1 MQKTHG
7 RNGVGRRLLAII
19 INDASFIDHV
29 IEACGTDAGTVLEG
43 QREGIHDDCEP
54 RASQLGDEAHL
65 SGSLEEDRIGAVLL
79 GQLFRDLHVEVGQPV
94 QFADFGHPCELLC
107 LVSLQGFL
115 RAVVQDNL
123 KEGECD
129 IDGPSQIV
137 LDGRPCFLG
146 LHDTKQG
153 LLLLGHFD
161 LQLDRCF
168 LLSGRCPQVLL
179 QPMASHRRG
188 EHVEIGEDQPVVAKC
203 GFQERRLEG
212 RSSTG
217 HDGERRIGLGAECFE
232 LRELVFHCLAEALQ
246 AVLALDLSLE
256 ESGKGFLS
264 NLVQLLEQIDGV
276 IAGLCA
282 AEDVREADL
291 EHDRDDDLGNVLVV
305 AAIIDRGVR
314 VALDEQ
320 RIDAETGDEAADRGP
335 LVRGV
340 VHESEHEEEGKD
352 GSHVADEAQMAVAIH
367 HADDGHHQEGHRVA
381 KDDARQ
387 SLRILD
393 ERNTMVLGHE
403 QRKQRRHCGA
413 VAHED
418 GAAEVHGEGEGEE
431 DRHQVHAH
439 VAHLLHGE
447 GRPGIEGGRQLIEG
461 SLPKVDE
468 PVLGVKGC
476 ISFLEARHLQG
487 EVSGFLCPIRN

>member
-1 MQKTHG
+1 MS
-7 RNGVGRRLLAII
+7 LLAIL
-19 INDASFIDHV
+19 INDASFIDDV

-43 QREGIHDDCEP
+43 QREGIHDDSEP

-65 SGSLEEDRIGAVLL
+65 SGSVEKVRMGAVIKLF
-79 GQLFRDLHVEVGQPV
+79 GQLFRDLRVEVGQPV
-94 QFADFGHPCELLC
+94 QFVDFGQPCELLC

-129 IDGPSQIV
+129 IDGLSQIG

-153 LLLLGHFD
+153 LLLLGRFD

-168 LLSGRCPQVLL
+168 LLSGRCPRVLL

-188 EHVEIGEDQPVVAKC
+188 ELVEIREDQPVVAKC

-232 LRELVFHCLAEALQ
+232 LREFVIHRLAEALQ

-256 ESGKGFLS
+256 EGGEGFLS
-264 NLVQLLEQIDGV
+264 TLVQLLEQMDGV
-276 IAGLCA
+276 IAGLSA

-314 VALDEQ
+314 VAPDEQ
-320 RIDAETGDEAADRGP
+320 WKDAVSGDEAADRGP

-352 GSHVADEAQMAVAIH
+352 GSHVADEAQSAVAIH
-367 HADDGHHQEGHRVA
+367 HADAGHHQEGQRVA

-387 SLRILD
+387 SLRIRD
-393 ERNTMVLGHE
+393 ERNTMFLAHE

-413 VAHED
+413 VALED
-418 GAAEVHGEGEGEE
+418 GAADVHGDGEGEE
-431 DRHQVHAH
+431 HRHQVHEH
-439 VAHLLHGE
+439 VVHLPLGE
-447 GRPGIEGGRQLIEG
+447 GHPGIEGGHQLIEG
-461 SLPKVDE
+461 NLPKVDE
-468 PVLGVKGC
+468 PILGVNGC
-476 ISFLEARHLQG
+476 ISFLEAEHLQG
-487 EVSGFLCPIRN
+487 EVSGFLCPFRN